1 MPGYIVYWP
10 QDQVRNI
17 QNENDSGPI
26 KVVLGSIH
34 SRMPAITSIK
44 VGDVV
49 FPITLLKKH
58 LYVLARLPVEHREP
72 AYDYLVRELG
82 NYCNALV
89 PEGVDWK
96 LYYDTPLKPHLEH
109 QIPFNCCSKL
119 AVWGDKGSSICLRP
133 LPDEILPS
141 LRFGYPQIKEKGLR
155 FHENGTVISPCIHVT
170 RRMAPETLELFE
182 SLFQD

>member
-17 QNENDSGPI
+17 QNANDSGPI
-26 KVVLGSIH
+26 KVVFGSIH

-44 VGDVV
+44 AGDIV
-49 FPITLLKKH
+49 FPITLMKKH

-96 LYYDTPLKPHLEH
+96 LYYDTPLKPHLENL
-109 QIPFNCCSKL
+109 INFYCCYIL
-119 AVWGDKGSSICLRP
+119 AVW
-133 LPDEILPS
+133 
-141 LRFGYPQIKEKGLR
+141 
-155 FHENGTVISPCIHVT
+155 
-170 RRMAPETLELFE
+170 
-182 SLFQD
+182 